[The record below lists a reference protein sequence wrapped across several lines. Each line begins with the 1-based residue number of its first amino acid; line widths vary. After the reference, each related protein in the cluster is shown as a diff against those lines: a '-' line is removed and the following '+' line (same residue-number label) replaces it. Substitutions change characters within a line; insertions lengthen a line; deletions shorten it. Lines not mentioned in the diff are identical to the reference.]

1 MFTETEEEIEEP
13 GINSYIV
20 GCKYVYVRRKFKRKK
35 ELIVT

>member
-1 MFTETEEEIEEP
+1 MYTETEEEIEEP

-20 GCKYVYVRRKFKRKK
+20 GCKYIYDKLQFRRVF